1 MDKNNQMQK
10 PRLLLIID
18 TLKKGGAETLLVGI
32 LTQLNVKFEIILVT
46 LSSDCDFNENEILC
60 SARYNLGFKRKISLA
75 SSIFKLKKIIKKHA
89 PVLVHSHLVYSSI
102 VARCA
107 CWNRIPV
114 LYSIHGELSK
124 NDFNNSNK
132 LTYIEKNSIRKN
144 HSLIAV
150 SRAALTD
157 YKKTISRTY
166 KTFIL
171 PNFIADQ
178 YFNQSVIRDFK
189 AIKPLK
195 LVSIGNFKAAKNYEY
210 LIEAFR
216 YLKEYPVSLKIY
228 GNINNPIYS
237 RLQSEIRRNELN
249 IALQG
254 PLENVHEELFNNDL
268 FVMSSKNEG
277 FGMAAI
283 EAMASGLPLLLSDLP
298 VFHEVTFDNAL
309 FFDITNPSSFVTL
322 IKKIFEGKYNLN
334 QLSKKGIEIAKQ
346 YNKEKYLAD
355 LCSIYDEI
363 LQ

>member
-75 SSIFKLKKIIKKHA
+75 SSVFKLKKIIKKHA

-166 KTFIL
+166 
-171 PNFIADQ
+171 
-178 YFNQSVIRDFK
+178 
-189 AIKPLK
+189 
-195 LVSIGNFKAAKNYEY
+195 
-210 LIEAFR
+210 
-216 YLKEYPVSLKIY
+216 
-228 GNINNPIYS
+228 
-237 RLQSEIRRNELN
+237 
-249 IALQG
+249 
-254 PLENVHEELFNNDL
+254 
-268 FVMSSKNEG
+268 
-277 FGMAAI
+277 
-283 EAMASGLPLLLSDLP
+283 
-298 VFHEVTFDNAL
+298 
-309 FFDITNPSSFVTL
+309 
-322 IKKIFEGKYNLN
+322 
-334 QLSKKGIEIAKQ
+334 
-346 YNKEKYLAD
+346 
-355 LCSIYDEI
+355 
-363 LQ
+363 